1 MIGKGSDRGWVVLL
15 GLALW
20 LGGCTSTEFVVHTAK
35 RVSQIQDS
43 GPTETYKVGN
53 PYQIKGNWYYPAEDY
68 DYDETGI
75 ASWYGPQF
83 HGQKTAN
90 GEVFDMNQLSAAHTT
105 LPMPSF
111 VRVTNLDN
119 GRSMILRINDRGP
132 FASGR
137 IIDLSRRAAQLLG
150 YEAQG
155 TARVRIQVLADE
167 SRAVAMRLKGGT
179 QIAQADSPIVVSKL
193 PRAQVSGEVLPPV
206 DGAKVSTSSISVGL
220 PQPTPPPVAE
230 PAVASLAT
238 PETGTVALQP
248 VRSTNLFVQA
258 GAFAFSDNA
267 ERVRTILGRLG
278 NVRVSAIRVDGRD
291 LFRVRL
297 GPLTDVGQADDAL
310 AKVVAAGYP
319 GARIIVE

>member
-1 MIGKGSDRGWVVLL
+1 MSDRSHAVLL
-15 GLALW
+15 AVALW

-43 GPTETYKVGN
+43 APSETYKVGN
-53 PYQIKGNWYYPAEDY
+53 PYQINGAWYYPAEDY

-75 ASWYGPQF
+75 ASWYGSQF

-90 GEVFDMNQLSAAHTT
+90 GEIFDMNQLSAAHTT

-132 FASGR
+132 FVSGR

-155 TARVRIQVLADE
+155 TARVRIQILADE
-167 SRAVAMRLKGGT
+167 SRAVAQRIRGGT

-193 PRAQVSGEVLPPV
+193 PRAEVSGEVLPPV
-206 DGAKVSTSSISVGL
+206 DGAKVASSTISVGL
-220 PQPTPPPVAE
+220 PQPAPRPVAE
-230 PAVASLAT
+230 LAVAGL
-238 PETGTVALQP
+238 PMPDTGTVATQP
-248 VRSTNLFVQA
+248 VRSTSLFVQA

-267 ERVRTILGRLG
+267 ERVRSVLSRLG

-297 GPLTDVGQADDAL
+297 GPLTEVAQADDAL
-310 AKVVAAGYP
+310 GRVIAAGFP